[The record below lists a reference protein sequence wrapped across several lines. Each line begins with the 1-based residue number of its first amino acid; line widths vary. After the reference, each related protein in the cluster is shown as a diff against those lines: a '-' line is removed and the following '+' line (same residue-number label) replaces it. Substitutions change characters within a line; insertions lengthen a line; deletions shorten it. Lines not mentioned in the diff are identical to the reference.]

1 MSRRRKDCN
10 RSKIGSKIGSLIRS
24 RNGSKIGSKIGS
36 KKGLEDPEP
45 VSTAINEAN
54 GANKTSYDLQGRKGV
69 VIIDGKLVL
78 KK

>member
-10 RSKIGSKIGSLIRS
+10 R
-24 RNGSKIGSKIGS
+24 SKIGSKIGS

-54 GANKTSYDLQGRKGV
+54 RANEANGTAYDLQGRKVVGNRKGV
-69 VIIDGKLVL
+69 VIIDGTLVL